1 MDDVMVAGRCFQQ
14 NTLCSLFWES
24 AALRRLAAA
33 IRFRHWPHFFDELTD
48 NLKAGLIP
56 FHTKNFG
63 LLRLASR
70 MELGIRIVL
79 ECSRFRLTSRF
90 FDAARKTQMRA
101 IFRPAGLVMEHSAVN
116 RRVVGSSPIS
126 FSFL

>member
-1 MDDVMVAGRCFQQ
+1 MELGIRIV
-14 NTLCSLFWES
+14 LECS
-24 AALRRLAAA
+24 
-33 IRFRHWPHFFDELTD
+33 RFRLTSRFFDRSLTD
-48 NLKAGLIP
+48 NQKAGFIP
-56 FHTKNFG
+56 FHSKNFG
-63 LLRLASR
+63 LPRLASR

-90 FDAARKTQMRA
+90 FDTARKTQMIA